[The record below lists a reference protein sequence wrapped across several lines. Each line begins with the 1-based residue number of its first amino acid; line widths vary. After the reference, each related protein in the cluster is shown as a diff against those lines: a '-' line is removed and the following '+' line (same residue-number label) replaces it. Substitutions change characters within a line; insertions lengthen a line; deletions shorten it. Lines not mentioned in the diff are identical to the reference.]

1 MVSTISMQDI
11 RHLNLFNQ
19 ITRINTRYCINYNNM
34 LIFCVPKNFVMK
46 AVGENARNL
55 KKMNEIIR
63 KRIRVIPLPRGIQDA
78 KSFIENIVSPVT
90 FKDLEITD
98 KEIILNAGGT
108 QNKASLIGRDK
119 KRLIEMQKIVNDY
132 FGKEFRIA

>member
-1 MVSTISMQDI
+1 
-11 RHLNLFNQ
+11 
-19 ITRINTRYCINYNNM
+19 
-34 LIFCVPKNFVMK
+34 MK

-90 FKDLEITD
+90 FKDLEIID